1 MQAETP
7 KGGRGLYNV
16 PTTMIFAT
24 LLIDYPILRETL
36 ERVPDATVTWEQS
49 DLTGDGAHR
58 TLVWVDGDDDAL
70 EAFDD
75 ALEAD
80 PTVAELLRV
89 VEFDDRRLYH
99 LELTCEGH
107 QASVYP
113 IVIEGGGVLRDVTAT
128 GEGWFFRVAFP
139 STETFGRFHEFFAER
154 DLDVEVRQLRDESD
168 AAGDSTTASKF
179 EFGLTDRQREALVA
193 AVDAGY
199 LDIPRSCSLAELA
212 DRFDISS
219 NAASERFRRG
229 VRTLIE
235 NTVYPDDRSRD

>member
-1 MQAETP
+1 
-7 KGGRGLYNV
+7 
-16 PTTMIFAT
+16 MIFAT
-24 LLIDYPILRETL
+24 LLVDYPILSETL
-36 ERVPDATVTWEQS
+36 STAPDAIVTWEQS
-49 DLTGDGAHR
+49 DLTADGDHR
-58 TLVWVDGDDDAL
+58 MLVWVDGDDDAL

-80 PTVAELLRV
+80 STVAEPLRV
-89 VEFDDRRLYH
+89 VDFGDRRLYH

-107 QASVYP
+107 RDSVYP
-113 IVIEGGGVLRDVTAT
+113 TVIEGSGVLRDVTAT
-128 GEGWFFRVAFP
+128 AEGWFFRVAFP
-139 STETFGRFHEFFAER
+139 SAETFGRFHEFFIER
-154 DLDVEVRQLRDESD
+154 DLDVEVRQLYDESD
-168 AAGDSTTASKF
+168 GAGDSNDNPNSTPPTQ
-179 EFGLTDRQREALVA
+179 FGLTASQRETLVA

-235 NTVYPDDRSRD
+235 NTIYPEDRSP